1 MKNFKVLY
9 NKEIENIK
17 NNGYLRETLD
27 ITDALIQ
34 NFANNIM
41 KDEDKALMR
50 MFFNPDVSQKHLD
63 ELLSQWDIEAKNCDK
78 NLLLAYFM
86 KYHPELKFNSYTK
99 PRLMGLLNNIR
110 FKNVKTFSHFVK
122 IGKILNENNIIP
134 IILKGGIM
142 RILRPELP
150 RIMGDIDILVEDK
163 NFLKSVNLATKIGY
177 TYDRIESH
185 SIDLH
190 DKDGKGALD
199 VHKFIYMGG
208 KNDKK
213 IISGLFKR
221 VTKQNTFGIDI
232 LVPSNEDLLFIVLNN
247 LARNLRDNTSKAGT
261 LFAIFDCH
269 YLINSK
275 KDFNWN
281 IVIEN
286 AKLSGT
292 QIYINFAI
300 KFINYLTPYVLPDFL
315 NEPLFEKETRDY
327 SLCVMYKRFY
337 LEEIREKSRKMKLK
351 NLFKDYSLMDYLK
364 LKPKYFLL
372 KQLINHPFLI
382 KTFIKDLKTKKYN
395 F

>member
-1 MKNFKVLY
+1 MQVLW

-17 NNGYLRETLD
+17 DNGCLSETLD

-50 MFFNPDVSQKHLD
+50 MFFDPDVSQKRLD
-63 ELLSQWDIEAKNCDK
+63 ELLSQWDIEAKKSDK

-86 KYHPELKFNSYTK
+86 KYHPELEFNSYTK

-110 FKNVKTFSHFVK
+110 FKNVKTFSHLVK
-122 IGKILNENNIIP
+122 IGRILNENNIVP
-134 IILKGGIM
+134 IVLKGGIM
-142 RILRPELP
+142 RVLRPELP
-150 RIMGDIDILVEDK
+150 RIMGDIDILVEEK
-163 NFLKSVNLATKIGY
+163 NFLKSANLATEIGY
-177 TYDRIESH
+177 TYDKIDIH

-213 IISGLFKR
+213 ILSGLFKR
-221 VTKQNTFGIDI
+221 ATKQNTFGIDI

-261 LFAIFDCH
+261 LFSIFDCH

-292 QIYINFAI
+292 QIYINFAM
-300 KFINYLTPYVLPDFL
+300 KFINYLTPYVLQDFL
-315 NEPLFEKETRDY
+315 NKPLFEKETRDY

-337 LEEIREKSRKMKLK
+337 LEEIREQTRKMKLK
-351 NLFKDYSLMDYLK
+351 NLFKDYSLIDYLK
-364 LKPKYFLL
+364 IKPKYFLL

-382 KTFIKDLKTKKYN
+382 KTLIKDIKTKKYN